1 MHFNMENNM
10 AQVNSEAIQNLYL
23 LGRSLTDV
31 ADELNI
37 SVGTVRYH
45 FAKLQNKGVRPMS
58 VLELANVIFWPG
70 KTLHE
75 VKAIIKP
82 LDDDLY

>member
-1 MHFNMENNM
+1 M

-37 SVGTVRYH
+37 SVGAVRYH

-70 KTLHE
+70 KTLRE